1 MGGRFLFPVTYCS
14 TGRYL
19 GTGTWYLVPGTCYK
33 KTNDSMNTRYVP
45 YQIVVLAVIIFL
57 IIDRKLKPSTVPKA
71 RNNEESSSIKIQF
84 VIINY

>member
-14 TGRYL
+14 TWYRYNRYY
-19 GTGTWYLVPGTCYK
+19 TGTGTCYK

-57 IIDRKLKPSTVPKA
+57 IIDRKLKPSA
-71 RNNEESSSIKIQF
+71 E
-84 VIINY
+84 